1 MTQRSPPHRLAAQR
15 RRLLSLGLV
24 ALLAASLA
32 SLASGEFAR
41 CDPSRFQCRNGRCV
55 PEAWRCDGGNDC
67 GDGSDETG
75 CGPCRKDQF
84 SCADGMCIN
93 RRWRCDGRPDCP
105 DSSDESPAECGLRSC
120 ASDEFDCGRNVTS
133 QRCIQHSWVCDG
145 DRDCESGE
153 DEQGC
158 APVVCAEHEVTC
170 RSGKCVDEKFA
181 CDGDDDCG
189 DGTDEEG
196 CPTVPPCAAG
206 SLACPSDP
214 AMCVP
219 PMLQCDGHADCP
231 GGEDEADERCPGEGR
246 LDPSCRSNAFRCR
259 SGHCVHE
266 GWRCDGDPDCDD
278 GSDEEGCKVEA
289 CGANQLRCTDG
300 SCVPGS
306 SQCDG
311 FRDCHDGSD
320 EHDCN
325 NTAVDC
331 TGPGWFRCR
340 SGECLQDRQVCDG
353 TRDCHD
359 WSDEPLSL
367 CNVNE
372 CATTNGGCSHTC
384 WDRPLGFE
392 CGCPAGYELL
402 DEYTCGDTDECKQ
415 PGVCSQLCINYKGGY
430 KCDCYEGYTMDP
442 ATQACKATEH
452 QKTYL
457 IFANQRDVRRVDLHT
472 RSYKQ
477 LISRTRNTVAVAV
490 EITANRIYWS
500 DLGQKQVYSA
510 LMDEAHDSTRHTSV
524 LGEAPVFVEGIAID
538 WVHGNLYW
546 TDSKAKTV
554 AVAKPDGSRRRT
566 LFGQGLSEPR
576 AIAVDPLSGFVYWSD
591 WGQPAKIEK
600 AGMNGVSRQ
609 VIVSKDIEWPNGI
622 TLDLVNKRLYWVD
635 SKLRTLSSVNLAGGE
650 RHEVMHQTDALH
662 HPFAIAIFEDKV
674 YWADG
679 EKEAIYSADKHTGSG
694 ISSVVEDLHSPQD
707 LLVYHPLL
715 QPNGTDWCS
724 TAPLPNG
731 GCAYLCLPAPHIT
744 AGSPRFTCA
753 CPDGEF
759 LANDGRGCS
768 KDRPP
773 VVVMTTGPKDVTSR
787 EPQRTSPRPATA
799 SSSTTTTRT
808 TTMSDRPAA
817 VTTDDA
823 TRQHQRTS
831 TAPATSP
838 TATNSH
844 MLARKEEAS
853 TSVVPVALGITIPIV
868 LLLLLAASAVMLWRS
883 WKRRSAKSIHFEN
896 PVYRKTTEEQEE
908 EEREM
913 SFGMTRNGSVSS
925 AHSYTPI
932 VQVHVEED

>member
-1 MTQRSPPHRLAAQR
+1 
-15 RRLLSLGLV
+15 
-24 ALLAASLA
+24 
-32 SLASGEFAR
+32 
-41 CDPSRFQCRNGRCV
+41 
-55 PEAWRCDGGNDC
+55 
-67 GDGSDETG
+67 
-75 CGPCRKDQF
+75 
-84 SCADGMCIN
+84 
-93 RRWRCDGRPDCP
+93 
-105 DSSDESPAECGLRSC
+105 
-120 ASDEFDCGRNVTS
+120 
-133 QRCIQHSWVCDG
+133 
-145 DRDCESGE
+145 
-153 DEQGC
+153 
-158 APVVCAEHEVTC
+158 
-170 RSGKCVDEKFA
+170 
-181 CDGDDDCG
+181 
-189 DGTDEEG
+189 
-196 CPTVPPCAAG
+196 
-206 SLACPSDP
+206 
-214 AMCVP
+214 
-219 PMLQCDGHADCP
+219 
-231 GGEDEADERCPGEGR
+231 
-246 LDPSCRSNAFRCR
+246 
-259 SGHCVHE
+259 
-266 GWRCDGDPDCDD
+266 
-278 GSDEEGCKVEA
+278 VEA
-289 CGANQLRCTDG
+289 CGASELRCTDG

-353 TRDCHD
+353 KRDCHD

-384 WDRPLGFE
+384 WDRPLGYE

-510 LMDEAHDSTRHTSV
+510 HMDEAHDSTRHTSV

-715 QPNGTDWCS
+715 QPN
-724 TAPLPNG
+724 
-731 GCAYLCLPAPHIT
+731 
-744 AGSPRFTCA
+744 
-753 CPDGEF
+753 
-759 LANDGRGCS
+759 
-768 KDRPP
+768 DRPP

-799 SSSTTTTRT
+799 SSSSTTTTT
-808 TTMSDRPAA
+808 LSG
-817 VTTDDA
+817 
-823 TRQHQRTS
+823 
-831 TAPATSP
+831 
-838 TATNSH
+838 TNSISFESLAD

-868 LLLLLAASAVMLWRS
+868 LLLLLAAGAVMLWRS

-896 PVYRKTTEEQEE
+896 PVYRKTTEEQ
-908 EEREM
+908 
-913 SFGMTRNGSVSS
+913 
-925 AHSYTPI
+925 
-932 VQVHVEED
+932 